1 MKINQSIQDQSP
13 ENESLPPMLSKLR
26 TGADGNN
33 TPDGYF
39 DSLGS
44 RIADR
49 IANRKSASF
58 LSVTF
63 PSVSKPLVWVPTL
76 AAVIVVVALVFV
88 LPEKKAVEIPE
99 VDEWTEIRMAFDA
112 SYAEEVLLS
121 ESHSVDREI
130 ENIDLSYIQS
140 ATYTG
145 KNEPTRDEISEYLK
159 DQEIEPDI
167 LNEH

>member
-1 MKINQSIQDQSP
+1 M
-13 ENESLPPMLSKLR
+13 
-26 TGADGNN
+26 
-33 TPDGYF
+33 
-39 DSLGS
+39 
-44 RIADR
+44 
-49 IANRKSASF
+49 
-58 LSVTF
+58 
-63 PSVSKPLVWVPTL
+63 
-76 AAVIVVVALVFV
+76 VFV

-121 ESHSVDREI
+121 ESHTVDREI